1 MNLKQDETKLERS
14 FMMENKIK
22 SFIYLDND
30 KMYSISSQLFEGL
43 TEYIMQDS
51 KKIATED
58 DQQKKQSFSGKLM
71 REIYQLEKGSS
82 EKRFFHDYAYSLFE
96 KELIDRNLLCTIE
109 DDGKLGDMTD
119 KQFVKVHGKAYFND
133 YRALRETFC
142 RFNEIGSALG
152 YIQCY
157 GPMGEV
163 LKQIDEAALQTSD
176 RNQKAKIKNK
186 KNAVDSIFKKYLQD
200 QGLNV
205 NEKFTENLVKIYE
218 FGYKDMFAVHIPYQE
233 SNIVFATMLNREY
246 LKEKEDSLIAKYSR
260 RTEVE
265 FTIVGLLTQCGG
277 EKAQIDPD
285 NPEGSMKE
293 ASLNFTSIIS
303 NLEDS
308 FNGRLGNEYI
318 IDPIAIYREI

>member
-1 MNLKQDETKLERS
+1 
-14 FMMENKIK
+14 MENKIK

-43 TEYIMQDS
+43 TEYILRDNKTTS
-51 KKIATED
+51 TED
-58 DQQKKQSFSGKLM
+58 DQQKAQVFSGNLM
-71 REIYQLEKGSS
+71 REILQQEKGSS

-96 KELIDRNLLCTIE
+96 KELSNRNLLCTIE
-109 DDGKLGDMTD
+109 DSGELGDMTD

-133 YRALRETFC
+133 YRALKETF
-142 RFNEIGSALG
+142 RQFNEIGSALG

-163 LKQIDEAALQTSD
+163 LKQIDEAAQQTSD
-176 RNQKAKIKNK
+176 RNQKAKINNK
-186 KNAVDSIFKKYLQD
+186 KNAVDSIFKNYLRE

-205 NEKFTENLVKIYE
+205 NEKFAENLVRIYD
-218 FGYKDMFAVHIPYQE
+218 FGYKDMFAVHIPYLV
-233 SNIVFATMLNREY
+233 SNIVFASILNREF

-260 RTEVE
+260 RTEIE

-277 EKAQIDPD
+277 EKALIDSD
-285 NPEGSMKE
+285 DSESSMKQ

-303 NLEDS
+303 NLEDT

>member
-1 MNLKQDETKLERS
+1 
-14 FMMENKIK
+14 MMENKIK

-43 TEYIMQDS
+43 TEYILRDNKTTS
-51 KKIATED
+51 TED
-58 DQQKKQSFSGKLM
+58 DQQKAQVFSGNLM
-71 REIYQLEKGSS
+71 REILQQEKGSS

-96 KELIDRNLLCTIE
+96 KELSNRNLLCTIE
-109 DDGKLGDMTD
+109 DSGELGDMTN

-133 YRALRETFC
+133 YRALKETF
-142 RFNEIGSALG
+142 RQFNEIGSALG

-163 LKQIDEAALQTSD
+163 LKQIDEAAQQTSD
-176 RNQKAKIKNK
+176 RNQKAKINNK
-186 KNAVDSIFKKYLQD
+186 KNAVDSIFKNYLRE

-205 NEKFTENLVKIYE
+205 NEKFAENLVRIYD
-218 FGYKDMFAVHIPYQE
+218 FGYKDMFAVHIPYLV
-233 SNIVFATMLNREY
+233 SNIVFASILNREF

-260 RTEVE
+260 RTEIE

-277 EKAQIDPD
+277 EKALIDSD
-285 NPEGSMKE
+285 DSESSMKQ

-303 NLEDS
+303 NLEDT

>member
-1 MNLKQDETKLERS
+1 
-14 FMMENKIK
+14 MENKIK

-43 TEYIMQDS
+43 TEYILQDS
-51 KKIATED
+51 KKTATED
-58 DQQKKQSFSGKLM
+58 DQQKKQAFSGKLM

-96 KELIDRNLLCTIE
+96 KELIGRNLLYTIE
-109 DDGKLGDMTD
+109 DNGELGDMTD
-119 KQFVKVHGKAYFND
+119 KKFVKVHGKAYFND
-133 YRALRETFC
+133 YKALKETF
-142 RFNEIGSALG
+142 RQFNEIGSALG

-163 LKQIDEAALQTSD
+163 LKQIEEAAQQTSD

-186 KNAVDSIFKKYLQD
+186 KNAVDSIFKNYLRE

-218 FGYKDMFAVHIPYQE
+218 FGYKDMFAVHIPYQV
-233 SNIVFATMLNREY
+233 SNIVFASMLNRDF
-246 LKEKEDSLIAKYSR
+246 LKENEDSLIAKYSR

-277 EKAQIDPD
+277 EKAQIDAD
-285 NPEGSMKE
+285 DPEGSMKE

-303 NLEDS
+303 NLEDT

>member
-1 MNLKQDETKLERS
+1 
-14 FMMENKIK
+14 MMENKIK

-43 TEYIMQDS
+43 TEYILRDNKTTS
-51 KKIATED
+51 TED
-58 DQQKKQSFSGKLM
+58 DQQKAQVFSGNLM
-71 REIYQLEKGSS
+71 REILQQEKGSS

-96 KELIDRNLLCTIE
+96 KELSNRNLLCTIE
-109 DDGKLGDMTD
+109 DSGELGDMTD

-133 YRALRETFC
+133 YRALKETF
-142 RFNEIGSALG
+142 RQFNEIGSALG

-163 LKQIDEAALQTSD
+163 LKQIDEAAQQTSD
-176 RNQKAKIKNK
+176 RNQKAKINNK
-186 KNAVDSIFKKYLQD
+186 KNAVDSIFKNYLRE

-205 NEKFTENLVKIYE
+205 NEKFAENLVRIYD
-218 FGYKDMFAVHIPYQE
+218 FGYKDMFAVHIPYLV
-233 SNIVFATMLNREY
+233 SNIVFASILNREF

-260 RTEVE
+260 RTEIE
-265 FTIVGLLTQCGG
+265 FTIVGLLSQCGG
-277 EKAQIDPD
+277 EKALIDSD
-285 NPEGSMKE
+285 DSESSMKQ

-303 NLEDS
+303 NLEDT

>member
-1 MNLKQDETKLERS
+1 
-14 FMMENKIK
+14 MENKIK

-43 TEYIMQDS
+43 TEYILRDNKTTS
-51 KKIATED
+51 TED
-58 DQQKKQSFSGKLM
+58 DQQKAQVFSGKLM
-71 REIYQLEKGSS
+71 REILQQEKGTS

-96 KELIDRNLLCTIE
+96 KELSNRNLLCTIE
-109 DDGKLGDMTD
+109 DSGELGDMTD

-133 YRALRETFC
+133 YRALKETF
-142 RFNEIGSALG
+142 RQFNEIGSALG

-163 LKQIDEAALQTSD
+163 LKQIEVAAQQASD

-186 KNAVDSIFKKYLQD
+186 KNAVDNSFKNYLRE

-205 NEKFTENLVKIYE
+205 NEKFAENLVRLYD
-218 FGYKDMFAVHIPYQE
+218 FGYKDMFAVHIPYLV
-233 SNIVFATMLNREY
+233 SNMVFASVLNREF

-260 RTEVE
+260 RTEIE

-277 EKAQIDPD
+277 EKALIDSD
-285 NPEGSMKE
+285 DSENSMKQ

-303 NLEDS
+303 NLEDT

>member
-1 MNLKQDETKLERS
+1 
-14 FMMENKIK
+14 MENKIK

-43 TEYIMQDS
+43 TEYVLRDNKTTS
-51 KKIATED
+51 TED
-58 DQQKKQSFSGKLM
+58 DQQKGQVFSGNLM
-71 REIYQLEKGSS
+71 REIMQQERGSS
-82 EKRFFHDYAYSLFE
+82 EKRFFHDYAYNLFE
-96 KELIDRNLLCTIE
+96 KELSERKLLCTI
-109 DDGKLGDMTD
+109 DDSDEIGDMTD

-133 YRALRETFC
+133 YRALKETF
-142 RFNEIGSALG
+142 RQFNEIGSALG

-163 LKQIDEAALQTSD
+163 LKQIDDAAKKTND
-176 RNQKAKIKNK
+176 RNQKAKIKNTK
-186 KNAVDSIFKKYLQD
+186 ASVDSIFKNYLRE

-205 NEKFTENLVKIYE
+205 NDKFAENLAKLYD
-218 FGYKDMFAVHIPYQE
+218 FGYKDMFAVHIPYLE
-233 SNIVFATMLNREY
+233 SNIVFASILNREF
-246 LKEKEDSLIAKYSR
+246 LKEKEESLIAKYSR
-260 RTEVE
+260 RTEIK

-277 EKAQIDPD
+277 EKALIDSD
-285 NPEGSMKE
+285 DSESSMKQ

-303 NLEDS
+303 NLEDT

>member
-1 MNLKQDETKLERS
+1 MKQDVTKLGRS
-14 FMMENKIK
+14 LMMENKIK

-43 TEYIMQDS
+43 TEYILRDNKTTS
-51 KKIATED
+51 TED
-58 DQQKKQSFSGKLM
+58 DQQKAQVFSGNLM
-71 REIYQLEKGSS
+71 REILQQEKGSS

-96 KELIDRNLLCTIE
+96 KELSNRNLLCTIE
-109 DDGKLGDMTD
+109 DSGELGDMTD

-133 YRALRETFC
+133 YRALKETF
-142 RFNEIGSALG
+142 RQFNEIGSALG

-163 LKQIDEAALQTSD
+163 LKQIDEAAQQTSD
-176 RNQKAKIKNK
+176 RNQKAKINNK
-186 KNAVDSIFKKYLQD
+186 KNAVDSIFKNCLRE

-205 NEKFTENLVKIYE
+205 NEKFAENLVRIYD
-218 FGYKDMFAVHIPYQE
+218 FGYKDMFAVHIPYLV
-233 SNIVFATMLNREY
+233 SNIVFASILNREF

-260 RTEVE
+260 RTEIE
-265 FTIVGLLTQCGG
+265 FTIVGLLSQCGG
-277 EKAQIDPD
+277 EKALIDSD
-285 NPEGSMKE
+285 DSESSMKQ

-303 NLEDS
+303 NLEDT

>member
-1 MNLKQDETKLERS
+1 MKQDVTKLERNL
-14 FMMENKIK
+14 MMENKIK

-43 TEYIMQDS
+43 TEYILRDNKTTS
-51 KKIATED
+51 TED
-58 DQQKKQSFSGKLM
+58 DQQKAQAFSGKLM
-71 REIYQLEKGSS
+71 REILQQEKGSS

-96 KELIDRNLLCTIE
+96 KELSNRNLLCSIE
-109 DDGKLGDMTD
+109 DTGELGDMTD

-133 YRALRETFC
+133 YKALKETF
-142 RFNEIGSALG
+142 RQFNEIGSALG

-163 LKQIDEAALQTSD
+163 LKQIDEVAQQTSD
-176 RNQKAKIKNK
+176 RNQKTKINNK
-186 KNAVDSIFKKYLQD
+186 KNVVNSIFRKYLQD

-205 NEKFTENLVKIYE
+205 NEKFAENLVRLYD
-218 FGYKDMFAVHIPYQE
+218 FGYKDMFAVHIPYLV
-233 SNIVFATMLNREY
+233 SNIVFASILNREF

-260 RTEVE
+260 RTEIE

-277 EKAQIDPD
+277 EKALIDSD
-285 NPEGSMKE
+285 DSESSMKQ

-303 NLEDS
+303 NLEDA

>member
-1 MNLKQDETKLERS
+1 
-14 FMMENKIK
+14 MENKIK

-43 TEYIMQDS
+43 TEYILRDN
-51 KKIATED
+51 KTTATED
-58 DQQKKQSFSGKLM
+58 DEQKAQPFSGKIM
-71 REIYQLEKGSS
+71 REIFQQEKGSS
-82 EKRFFHDYAYSLFE
+82 EKRYLHDYAYNLFE

-109 DDGKLGDMTD
+109 DCDDLGDMTV

-133 YRALRETFC
+133 YRALKETF
-142 RFNEIGSALG
+142 RQFNEIGAALG

-163 LKQIDEAALQTSD
+163 LKQIDEAAKQTTD
-176 RNQKAKIKNK
+176 RNQIAKIKNK
-186 KNAVDSIFKKYLQD
+186 KNAVDSIFKKYLQE

-205 NEKFTENLVKIYE
+205 NDKFAENLVRIFDY
-218 FGYKDMFAVHIPYQE
+218 GYKDMFAVHIPYQQ
-233 SNIVFATMLNREY
+233 SNIVFASILNREF
-246 LKEKEDSLIAKYSR
+246 LKENEDSLIAKYSR
-260 RTEVE
+260 RTEIE

-277 EKAQIDPD
+277 EKATIDSD
-285 NPEGSMKE
+285 DPEGSMKQ

-303 NLEDS
+303 NLEDT

-318 IDPIAIYREI
+318 IDPIVIYREI

>member
-1 MNLKQDETKLERS
+1 
-14 FMMENKIK
+14 MENKIK

-43 TEYIMQDS
+43 TEYILRDN
-51 KKIATED
+51 KTTATED
-58 DQQKKQSFSGKLM
+58 DEQKAQPFSGKIM
-71 REIYQLEKGSS
+71 REIFQQEKGSS
-82 EKRFFHDYAYSLFE
+82 EKRYLHDYAYNLFE

-109 DDGKLGDMTD
+109 DCDDLGDMTG

-133 YRALRETFC
+133 YRALKETF
-142 RFNEIGSALG
+142 RQFNEIGAALG

-163 LKQIDEAALQTSD
+163 LKQIDEAAKQTTD
-176 RNQKAKIKNK
+176 RNQIAKIKNK
-186 KNAVDSIFKKYLQD
+186 KNAVDSIFKKYLQE

-205 NEKFTENLVKIYE
+205 NDKFAENLVRIFDY
-218 FGYKDMFAVHIPYQE
+218 GYKDMFAVHIPYQQ
-233 SNIVFATMLNREY
+233 SNIVFASILNREF
-246 LKEKEDSLIAKYSR
+246 LKENEDSLIAKYSR
-260 RTEVE
+260 RTEIE

-277 EKAQIDPD
+277 EKATIDSD
-285 NPEGSMKE
+285 DPEGSMKQ

-303 NLEDS
+303 NLEDT

-318 IDPIAIYREI
+318 IDPIVIYREI

>member
-1 MNLKQDETKLERS
+1 
-14 FMMENKIK
+14 MENKIK

-43 TEYIMQDS
+43 TEYILRDNKTTS
-51 KKIATED
+51 TED
-58 DQQKKQSFSGKLM
+58 DQQKAQVFSGNLM
-71 REIYQLEKGSS
+71 REILQQEKGSS

-96 KELIDRNLLCTIE
+96 KELSNRNLLCTIE
-109 DDGKLGDMTD
+109 DSGELGDMTD

-133 YRALRETFC
+133 YRALKETF
-142 RFNEIGSALG
+142 RQFNEIGSALG

-163 LKQIDEAALQTSD
+163 LKQIDEAAQQTSD
-176 RNQKAKIKNK
+176 RNQKAKINNK
-186 KNAVDSIFKKYLQD
+186 KNAVDSIFKNCLRE

-205 NEKFTENLVKIYE
+205 NEKFAENLVRIYD
-218 FGYKDMFAVHIPYQE
+218 FGYKDMFAVHIPYLV
-233 SNIVFATMLNREY
+233 SNIVFASILNREF

-260 RTEVE
+260 RTEIE
-265 FTIVGLLTQCGG
+265 FTIVGLLSQCGG
-277 EKAQIDPD
+277 EKALIDSD
-285 NPEGSMKE
+285 DSESSMKQ

-303 NLEDS
+303 NLEDT

>member
-1 MNLKQDETKLERS
+1 
-14 FMMENKIK
+14 MENKIK

-30 KMYSISSQLFEGL
+30 KMYSISSQLFGGL
-43 TEYIMQDS
+43 TEYILQDS
-51 KKIATED
+51 KKTATED
-58 DQQKKQSFSGKLM
+58 DQQKKQTFSGKIM

-109 DDGKLGDMTD
+109 DSGELGDMTNR
-119 KQFVKVHGKAYFND
+119 QFVKVHGKAYFND
-133 YRALRETFC
+133 YRALKETF
-142 RFNEIGSALG
+142 RQFNEIGSALG

-163 LKQIDEAALQTSD
+163 LKQIDEAAKKTTD
-176 RNQKAKIKNK
+176 RNQKAKIKNQK
-186 KNAVDSIFKKYLQD
+186 SAVDGVFKNYLRE

-205 NEKFTENLVKIYE
+205 NDKFAENLVKIYE
-218 FGYKDMFAVHIPYQE
+218 FGYKDMFTVHIPYMV
-233 SNIVFATMLNREY
+233 SNIVFASILDREF
-246 LKEKEDSLIAKYSR
+246 LKEKEESLIAKYSR
-260 RTEVE
+260 RTEIE
-265 FTIVGLLTQCGG
+265 FSIVGLLTQCGG
-277 EKAQIDPD
+277 EKAQIDSD
-285 NPEGSMKE
+285 DSENSMKQ

-303 NLEDS
+303 NLEDT

>member
-1 MNLKQDETKLERS
+1 MKQDVTKLGRS
-14 FMMENKIK
+14 LMMENKIK

-43 TEYIMQDS
+43 TEYILRDNKTTS
-51 KKIATED
+51 TED
-58 DQQKKQSFSGKLM
+58 DQQKAQVFSGNLM
-71 REIYQLEKGSS
+71 REILQQEKGSS

-96 KELIDRNLLCTIE
+96 KELSNRNLLCTIE
-109 DDGKLGDMTD
+109 DSGELGDMTD
-119 KQFVKVHGKAYFND
+119 KQFVKVRGKAYFND
-133 YRALRETFC
+133 YRALKETF
-142 RFNEIGSALG
+142 RQFNEIGSALG

-163 LKQIDEAALQTSD
+163 LKQIDEAAQQTSD
-176 RNQKAKIKNK
+176 RNQKAKINNK
-186 KNAVDSIFKKYLQD
+186 KNAVDSIFKNYLRE

-205 NEKFTENLVKIYE
+205 NEKFAENLVRIYD
-218 FGYKDMFAVHIPYQE
+218 FGYKDMFAVHIPYLV
-233 SNIVFATMLNREY
+233 SNIVFASILNREF

-260 RTEVE
+260 RTEIE

-277 EKAQIDPD
+277 EKALIDSD
-285 NPEGSMKE
+285 DSESSMKQ

-303 NLEDS
+303 NLEDT

>member
-1 MNLKQDETKLERS
+1 
-14 FMMENKIK
+14 MMENKIK

-43 TEYIMQDS
+43 TEYVLRDNKTTS
-51 KKIATED
+51 TED
-58 DQQKKQSFSGKLM
+58 DQQKGQVFSGNLM
-71 REIYQLEKGSS
+71 REIMQQERGSS
-82 EKRFFHDYAYSLFE
+82 EKRFFHDYAYNLFE
-96 KELIDRNLLCTIE
+96 KELSERKLLCTI
-109 DDGKLGDMTD
+109 DDSDEIGDMTD

-133 YRALRETFC
+133 YRALKETF
-142 RFNEIGSALG
+142 RQFNEIGSALG

-163 LKQIDEAALQTSD
+163 LKQIDDAAKKTND
-176 RNQKAKIKNK
+176 RNQKAKIKNTK
-186 KNAVDSIFKKYLQD
+186 ASVDSIFKNYLRE

-205 NEKFTENLVKIYE
+205 NDKFAENLAKLYD
-218 FGYKDMFAVHIPYQE
+218 FGYKDMFAVHIPYLE
-233 SNIVFATMLNREY
+233 SNIVFASILNREF
-246 LKEKEDSLIAKYSR
+246 LKEKEESLIAKYSR
-260 RTEVE
+260 RTEIK

-277 EKAQIDPD
+277 EKALIDSD
-285 NPEGSMKE
+285 DSESSMKQ

-303 NLEDS
+303 NLEDT

>member
-1 MNLKQDETKLERS
+1 
-14 FMMENKIK
+14 MENKIK

-43 TEYIMQDS
+43 TEYILQDS
-51 KKIATED
+51 KKTATED
-58 DQQKKQSFSGKLM
+58 DQQKKQAFSGKLM

-82 EKRFFHDYAYSLFE
+82 EKRYFHDYAYSLFE
-96 KELIDRNLLCTIE
+96 KELSERKLLCTI
-109 DDGKLGDMTD
+109 DDSGDLGDMTD

-133 YRALRETFC
+133 YRALKETF
-142 RFNEIGSALG
+142 RQFNEIGSALG

-163 LKQIDEAALQTSD
+163 LKQIDDAAKKTND
-176 RNQKAKIKNK
+176 RNQKAKIKNTK
-186 KNAVDSIFKKYLQD
+186 SSVDNIFKNYLRE

-205 NEKFTENLVKIYE
+205 NDKFAENLAKLYD
-218 FGYKDMFAVHIPYQE
+218 FGYKDMFAVHIPYLV
-233 SNIVFATMLNREY
+233 SNIVFASILNREF
-246 LKEKEDSLIAKYSR
+246 LKEKEESLIAKYSR
-260 RTEVE
+260 RTEIE

-285 NPEGSMKE
+285 DPEGSMKQ

-303 NLEDS
+303 NLEDT

>member
-1 MNLKQDETKLERS
+1 MKQDVTKLERS
-14 FMMENKIK
+14 LMMENKIK

-43 TEYIMQDS
+43 TEYILRDNKTTS
-51 KKIATED
+51 TED
-58 DQQKKQSFSGKLM
+58 DQQKAQVFSGKLM
-71 REIYQLEKGSS
+71 REILQQEKGSS

-96 KELIDRNLLCTIE
+96 KELSNRNLLCTIE
-109 DDGKLGDMTD
+109 DSGELGDMTD
-119 KQFVKVHGKAYFND
+119 KQFVKVRGKAYFND
-133 YRALRETFC
+133 YRALKETFLQ
-142 RFNEIGSALG
+142 FNEIGSALG

-163 LKQIDEAALQTSD
+163 LKQIDEVAQQASD

-186 KNAVDSIFKKYLQD
+186 KNAVDSFFKNYLRE

-205 NEKFTENLVKIYE
+205 NDKFAENLVRLYD
-218 FGYKDMFAVHIPYQE
+218 FGYKDMFAVHIPYLV
-233 SNIVFATMLNREY
+233 SNMVFASILNREF

-260 RTEVE
+260 RTEIE

-277 EKAQIDPD
+277 EKALIDSDDSD
-285 NPEGSMKE
+285 NSMKQ

-303 NLEDS
+303 NLEDT

>member
-1 MNLKQDETKLERS
+1 MKQDVTKLERNL
-14 FMMENKIK
+14 MMENKIK

-43 TEYIMQDS
+43 TEYILRDNKTTS
-51 KKIATED
+51 TED
-58 DQQKKQSFSGKLM
+58 DQQKAQTFSGELM
-71 REIYQLEKGSS
+71 REILQQEKGSS

-96 KELIDRNLLCTIE
+96 KELSNRNLLCSIE
-109 DDGKLGDMTD
+109 DTGELGDMTD

-133 YRALRETFC
+133 YKALKETF
-142 RFNEIGSALG
+142 RQFNEIGSALG

-163 LKQIDEAALQTSD
+163 LKQIDEVAQQTSD
-176 RNQKAKIKNK
+176 RNQKAKINNNKNVV
-186 KNAVDSIFKKYLQD
+186 NSVFRKYLQE

-205 NEKFTENLVKIYE
+205 NEKFAENLVRLYD
-218 FGYKDMFAVHIPYQE
+218 FGYKDMFAVHIPYLV
-233 SNIVFATMLNREY
+233 SNIVFASILNREF

-260 RTEVE
+260 RTEIE

-277 EKAQIDPD
+277 EKALIDSD
-285 NPEGSMKE
+285 DSESSMKQ

-303 NLEDS
+303 NLEDA

>member
-1 MNLKQDETKLERS
+1 
-14 FMMENKIK
+14 MENKIK

-43 TEYIMQDS
+43 TEYILRDNKTTS
-51 KKIATED
+51 TED
-58 DQQKKQSFSGKLM
+58 DQQKAQVFSGNLM
-71 REIYQLEKGSS
+71 REILQQEKGSS

-96 KELIDRNLLCTIE
+96 KELSNRNLLCTIE
-109 DDGKLGDMTD
+109 DSGELGDMTD

-133 YRALRETFC
+133 YRALKETF
-142 RFNEIGSALG
+142 RQFNEIGSALG

-163 LKQIDEAALQTSD
+163 LKQIDEAAQQTSD
-176 RNQKAKIKNK
+176 RNQKAKINNK
-186 KNAVDSIFKKYLQD
+186 KNAVDSIFKNYLRE

-205 NEKFTENLVKIYE
+205 NEKFAENLVRIYD
-218 FGYKDMFAVHIPYQE
+218 FGYKDMFAVHIPYLV
-233 SNIVFATMLNREY
+233 SNIVFASILNREF

-260 RTEVE
+260 RTEIE
-265 FTIVGLLTQCGG
+265 FTIVGLLSQCGG
-277 EKAQIDPD
+277 EKALIDSD
-285 NPEGSMKE
+285 DSESSMKQ

-303 NLEDS
+303 NLEDT